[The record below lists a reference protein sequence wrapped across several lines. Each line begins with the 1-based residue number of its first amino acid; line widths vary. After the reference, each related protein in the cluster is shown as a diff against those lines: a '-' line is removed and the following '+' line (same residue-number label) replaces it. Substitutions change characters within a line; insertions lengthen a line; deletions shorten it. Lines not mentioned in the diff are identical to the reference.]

1 MDSMKCNTF
10 KIESTTLF
18 LFIGDSKIVSY
29 TKSGQNVSQPTNF
42 TRLLL
47 LQDSKLVLTFNK
59 QSIYIF
65 DAENLQ
71 SIEHFHRRFG
81 LFRDVF
87 VDDSNIFV
95 RGSVDTISKFKVSTK
110 TFDEPDFVSTVKNVL
125 IHISIIKF
133 RENNNAEI
141 KNKVIGNK
149 LDPF

>member
-1 MDSMKCNTF
+1 M
-10 KIESTTLF
+10 
-18 LFIGDSKIVSY
+18 SY

-71 SIEHFHRRFG
+71 SVEHFHRRFG

-110 TFDEPDFVSTVKNVL
+110 TFDEPDFVSTVNNFL
-125 IHISIIKF
+125 IHILINKVL
-133 RENNNAEI
+133 ENYNEII
-141 KNKVIGNK
+141 KNKVSGNNF
-149 LDPF
+149 DPFECLIIYCLP